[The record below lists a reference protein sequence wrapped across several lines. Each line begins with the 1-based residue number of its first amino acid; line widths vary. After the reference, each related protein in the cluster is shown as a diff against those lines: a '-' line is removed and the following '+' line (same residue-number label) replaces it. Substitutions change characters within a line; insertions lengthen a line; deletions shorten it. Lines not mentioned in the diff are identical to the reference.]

1 MAVKTSTR
9 ERVSGRKRVSK
20 PKNLI
25 KVPSSLK
32 SLGKGTKSLSSLF
45 FKSYQTVSIFM
56 LSLAILVGLSSFGK
70 AGPIGEFVNNL
81 ITWSFGYGV
90 YLFPLLLIYGSA
102 ILIRDKDFINTQKV
116 FVGTLWVQIF
126 TSALFHFYIHAEP
139 LSISVGTTALQK
151 SGGFI
156 SAFIVYP
163 LNNLLAAE
171 MTHVVLLFGLI
182 ISVLYMT
189 DIELKD
195 LIGGVQAIFVYS
207 YRFIFAFYKARREAS

>member
-56 LSLAILVGLSSFGK
+56 LSLAILIALSSFGK
-70 AGPIGEFVNNL
+70 AGPIGEFLNNL

-102 ILIRDKDFINTQKV
+102 ILI
-116 FVGTLWVQIF
+116 L
-126 TSALFHFYIHAEP
+126 SLIH
-139 LSISVGTTALQK
+139 I
-151 SGGFI
+151 
-156 SAFIVYP
+156 
-163 LNNLLAAE
+163 
-171 MTHVVLLFGLI
+171 
-182 ISVLYMT
+182 
-189 DIELKD
+189 
-195 LIGGVQAIFVYS
+195 
-207 YRFIFAFYKARREAS
+207 

>member
-56 LSLAILVGLSSFGK
+56 LSLAILIALSSFGK

-102 ILIRDKDFINTQKV
+102 ILIRDRDVIN
-116 FVGTLWVQIF
+116 L
-126 TSALFHFYIHAEP
+126 SLIH
-139 LSISVGTTALQK
+139 I
-151 SGGFI
+151 
-156 SAFIVYP
+156 
-163 LNNLLAAE
+163 
-171 MTHVVLLFGLI
+171 
-182 ISVLYMT
+182 
-189 DIELKD
+189 
-195 LIGGVQAIFVYS
+195 
-207 YRFIFAFYKARREAS
+207 

>member
-9 ERVSGRKRVSK
+9 ERVNGRKRVSK

-25 KVPSSLK
+25 NVPSTLK
-32 SLGKGTKSLSSLF
+32 SLGKGTKSLSSSF

-102 ILIRDKDFINTQKV
+102 ILIRDKDFIIDLSGSLEDVNGKKDINKINR
-116 FVGTLWVQIF
+116 LLN
-126 TSALFHFYIHAEP
+126 LFEKI
-139 LSISVGTTALQK
+139 
-151 SGGFI
+151 
-156 SAFIVYP
+156 
-163 LNNLLAAE
+163 
-171 MTHVVLLFGLI
+171 
-182 ISVLYMT
+182 
-189 DIELKD
+189 
-195 LIGGVQAIFVYS
+195 
-207 YRFIFAFYKARREAS
+207 